1 MHGAVDQDL
10 AAGSGR
16 QGDLEN
22 GLMLESSSSCWGPL
36 MALRHSYACIGR
48 YASQQPPPPI
58 TLLWAAATVRIIAE
72 SATALARHKAGGL

>member
-1 MHGAVDQDL
+1 
-10 AAGSGR
+10 
-16 QGDLEN
+16 
-22 GLMLESSSSCWGPL
+22 